1 MEHEYYIKKWLNG
14 ELTGDELK
22 AFEQTD
28 TYASLVK
35 LSERSNGFAPETYE
49 TEAELEKLLTKIKNK
64 GKVRTL
70 DRFRPFITA
79 AAAVAVI
86 AMLYF
91 VVFNNTDTFIETQVA
106 EKTEVSLPDA
116 SNVTLNALS
125 SLSFNEKEWKT
136 NREVSLDGE
145 AYFKVA
151 KGARFDVKTS
161 AGTISVLGTQFNVK
175 NREGHFEVVCYEGL
189 VSVTHNDTTIKL
201 PAKNSFVVIDG
212 KITGSNSVVANMPS
226 WTQNESTFKSIPF
239 GMVLSEFERQ
249 YGVSVEAKGVDTD
262 VLFTGRFVHDNMDL
276 AIKSIALPLKLNF
289 KKVDEKQI
297 VLSLED
303 K

>member
-35 LSERSNGFAPETYE
+35 LTKHSKGFAPEVYE
-49 TEAELEKLLTKIKNK
+49 TEAELEKLLTKIQDK

-70 DRFRPFITA
+70 DRFRPLITA
-79 AAAVAVI
+79 AAAVAVF

-91 VVFNNTDTFIETQVA
+91 VVFGNTDTVIETQVA
-106 EKTEVSLPDA
+106 EKTEISLPDT

-125 SLSFNEKEWKT
+125 SLTFNEKDWKT
-136 NREVSLDGE
+136 NREVSLEGE

-151 KGARFDVKTS
+151 KGARFDVRTS
-161 AGTISVLGTQFNVK
+161 AGIVTVLGTQFNVK
-175 NREGHFEVVCYEGL
+175 NRKGHFEVICYEGL
-189 VSVTHNDTTIKL
+189 VSVTHNGSTTKL
-201 PAKNSFVVIDG
+201 PAKSSFVVIDG
-212 KITGSNSVVANMPS
+212 NITGSNGVVANQPS

-239 GMVLSEFERQ
+239 ELVLQEFERQ
-249 YGVSVEAKGVDTD
+249 YGVSILANDIDTN
-262 VLFTGRFVHDNMDL
+262 VLFTGRFVHNNMEL
-276 AIKSIALPLKLNF
+276 AIKSIALPLNLTYKIVN
-289 KKVDEKQI
+289 EKQQI
-297 VLSLED
+297 VLSFED
-303 K
+303 